1 MKYLYAFDLSMS
13 CTGIAIFDLD
23 TYKPVHISSIKT
35 NNKDTYGVRLHV
47 IREYIK
53 GLIKQY
59 PPYEVAIERG
69 FSRFN
74 NSTQVTYRVHG
85 VINEL
90 LKDYEQ
96 CYYPPKDV
104 KATILN
110 GNASKKQVQEKIK
123 KLYPEIKFNN
133 EDESDAFAV
142 GLTHLK
148 KKYELK
154 L

>member
-59 PPYEVAIERG
+59 PPYEIAIERG
-69 FSRFN
+69 FSRHN
-74 NSTQVTYRVHG
+74 TATQVLYRVHG
-85 VINEL
+85 VTNEL
-90 LKDYEQ
+90 LKDYKQ
-96 CYYPPKDV
+96 YYYAPKTV
-104 KATILN
+104 KSTIVSGDAT
-110 GNASKKQVQEKIK
+110 KKRIQDYIK
-123 KLYPEIKFNN
+123 KKFPEIEFNN